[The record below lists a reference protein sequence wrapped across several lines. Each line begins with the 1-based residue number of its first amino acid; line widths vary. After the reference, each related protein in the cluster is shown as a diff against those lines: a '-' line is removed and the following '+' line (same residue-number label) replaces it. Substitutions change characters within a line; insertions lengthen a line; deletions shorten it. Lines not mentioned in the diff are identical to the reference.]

1 MTRLIVSFLAVALI
15 AAGVAWLVDRPGELV
30 LTWQGYRVETSLV
43 AAGILVLVV
52 IIVVMSGWTGL
63 RFVLGIPGALSGF
76 LRNRRRAKGYQALSR
91 GMIAVGTGDAALAA
105 KYSEQARAIM
115 GEEPL
120 TLLLKAQTAQL
131 KGDPATAMRSFQA
144 MLAAPE
150 TEILGLRGLFI
161 EAERK
166 GDAAAMGGLAERAL
180 RLDPAT
186 PWAARALFQMRCA
199 ARDWAGALAMLNA
212 NRANGVID
220 KASARRPRAVLLTA
234 RAVELEESD
243 SERALALALEA
254 HGLAPDLVPAAS
266 LAGRLLADADNTH
279 RAVRVLEK
287 TWKQISHPDIA
298 EAYINVRPGDSTRD
312 RLKRMRTLAAKAKD
326 PREGAIALA
335 GASVDAHEW
344 DEAREALK
352 PYLDSGLTQR
362 ICMLMAEIED
372 GQHGDAGRGRAWLSR
387 AVRAPRDP
395 AWTADGVVS
404 EAWSPISPVTGR
416 LDAFEWKVPV
426 EALGPPSPDL
436 FGEPEADI
444 KTLVLPANVA
454 EPAAADN
461 SKAETPTS
469 PPSDEEKK
477 ADAGKTATAE
487 AAASASSG
495 KDEKADAGG
504 NAKAKTGDGGAPA
517 GSAADAPVVPH
528 PPDDPGPDGDVIEDE
543 DAELQRRG

>member
-1 MTRLIVSFLAVALI
+1 MTRLIVSFIAVALI
-15 AAGVAWLVDRPGELV
+15 AAGIAWLVDRPGELV
-30 LTWQGYRVETSLV
+30 LTWEGYRVETSLV
-43 AAGILVLVV
+43 AAGILVLVA
-52 IIVVMSGWTGL
+52 IIVAMTGWTGL

-91 GMIAVGTGDAALAA
+91 GMIAVGTGDAGLAA
-105 KYSEQARAIM
+105 KYAEQAQAIM

-166 GDAAAMGGLAERAL
+166 GDAAAMRGLAERAL

-186 PWAARALFQMRCA
+186 PWAARALFEMHCA
-199 ARDWAGALAMLNA
+199 GRDWAGALAMLNA
-212 NRANGVID
+212 NRANGIID

-234 RAVELEESD
+234 RAMGVAETD
-243 SERALALALEA
+243 PERALALALEA
-254 HGLAPDLVPAAS
+254 HGLAPDLVPAAN
-266 LAGRLLADADNTH
+266 LAGRLLADADNTR

-287 TWKQISHPDIA
+287 TWKLFSHPDIA
-298 EAYINVRPGDSTRD
+298 AAYINVRPGDSTRD

-335 GASVDAHEW
+335 GAAADAHEW
-344 DEAREALK
+344 GEAREALK
-352 PYLDSGLTQR
+352 PYLDAGPTQR

-372 GQHGDAGRGRAWLSR
+372 GEHGDAGRGRAWLSR

-404 EAWSPISPVTGR
+404 EDWAPVSPVTGR

-426 EALGPPSPDL
+426 EALGSPSPDL
-436 FGEPEADI
+436 FGEPEADV
-444 KTLVLPANVA
+444 KTLVLPVNVA
-454 EPAAADN
+454 APAAAETA
-461 SKAETPTS
+461 KAEAAAPA
-469 PPSDEEKK
+469 PSGEEKK
-477 ADAGKTATAE
+477 ADTGEKAKAEATA
-487 AAASASSG
+487 SAPG
-495 KDEKADAGG
+495 GNEEKANAGG
-504 NAKAKTGDGGAPA
+504 KAKAETGDDRVAA
-517 GSAADAPVVPH
+517 GSASAAPVVPR
-528 PPDDPGPDGDVIEDE
+528 PPDDPGPDGDAISDE
-543 DAELQRRG
+543 DAELQRGG